1 VTFNV
6 VLTFFEAL
14 CVFVSGFF
22 WVRFFDEIWC
32 ELQNVDKLEKV
43 VKDGNYYGAQQMYK
57 SLSARFKQFLA
68 LIYHQAYDMCFILQ
82 HKCILFIFNVKILKL

>member
-14 CVFVSGFF
+14 CVFVCGFF
-22 WVRFFDEIWC
+22 LGEVFYEIWC
-32 ELQNVDKLEKV
+32 ELQNVAKLEKV

-68 LIYHQAYDMCFILQ
+68 LIYHQAYDM
-82 HKCILFIFNVKILKL
+82 

>member
-43 VKDGNYYGAQQMYK
+43 VKNGNYYGAQQMYK

-68 LIYHQAYDMCFILQ
+68 LIYHQAYDM
-82 HKCILFIFNVKILKL
+82 